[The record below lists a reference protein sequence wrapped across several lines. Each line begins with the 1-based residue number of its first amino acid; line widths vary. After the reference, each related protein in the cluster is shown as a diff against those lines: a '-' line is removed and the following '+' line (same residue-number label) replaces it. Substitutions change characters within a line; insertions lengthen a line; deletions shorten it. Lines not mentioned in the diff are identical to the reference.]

1 MNKKSKDFIWNTA
14 IYIRLS
20 KEDGND
26 VSYSVRNQ
34 QEMIL
39 SYIDKKGNNDIH
51 EVVGIYIDDGLTG
64 TDDNREEF
72 QKMIRDI
79 ENKKVNC
86 VIVKDLSRPFRNY
99 ADQGH
104 YLEYVFPY
112 YDVRFISLQLPFLDS
127 YLYPEAIEN
136 IAVAIQG
143 VVNDNHCR
151 ETSIKVRQVFN
162 YKRSKGKFIGA
173 FAPYGYKKNPED
185 KNSFI
190 IDDEAGDVVRSI
202 YDYFVLKGMSK
213 VAIAKKLTK
222 DGVLNPTAYK
232 RREGMKYRN
241 PFDKY
246 GGDFW
251 NTATIT
257 KILKNQSYLGDM
269 VQGKQKVKSYKIHN
283 RVGVPKEDWFVVKDT
298 HAPIISKELFNKAQK
313 LQSLKTK
320 IRSKK
325 SESYIFSGLLRCQD
339 CKKAMCRKKSGKYVY
354 YICRSYKELGED
366 VCSRHTIKEK
376 ELEDAVLAAIKLQF
390 ELVKNID
397 EILKKGNDTLLV
409 EGDLKYRRSCEMKKK
424 QVYDLE
430 RTAYFR
436 DSLYESWKN
445 GAISEEEYRRMKKN
459 YEDKWEELKNR
470 VEELKK
476 IQQAEKE
483 NINRGDWSKLAK
495 IEVLDRSIVLNLIN
509 VIFIHES
516 NGITVEFKF
525 LDKYKEVI
533 A

>member
-1 MNKKSKDFIWNTA
+1 MNKKSKNFIWNTA

-20 KEDGND
+20 KEEGND

-39 SYIDKKGNNDIH
+39 SYIDTKGNNDIH
-51 EVVGIYIDDGLTG
+51 EVVGVYIDDGLTG

-72 QKMIRDI
+72 QKMLRDI

-173 FAPYGYKKNPED
+173 FAPYGYQKNPED

-190 IDDEAGDVVRSI
+190 IDDEAGEVVRNI
-202 YDYFVLKGMSK
+202 YDYFVIKGMSK
-213 VAIAKKLTK
+213 VAIAKKLTT

-232 RREGMKYRN
+232 RKKGMKYKN

-269 VQGKQKVKSYKIHN
+269 VQGKQKVKSYKIHT
-283 RVGVPKEDWFVVKDT
+283 RIGVPKENWFVVKDT
-298 HAPIISKELFNKAQK
+298 HVPIISEELFNKAQK
-313 LQSLKTK
+313 LQSLKTR
-320 IRSKK
+320 RSPKK
-325 SESYIFSGLLRCQD
+325 NELYIFSGLLRCQD

-354 YICRSYKELGED
+354 YICRSYKDFGES

-376 ELEDAVLAAIKLQF
+376 DLEDAVLAGIKLQF
-390 ELVKNID
+390 EFIKNID
-397 EILKKGNDTLLV
+397 EILKNGNDTLQV
-409 EGDLKYRRSCEMKKK
+409 EGDLRHKRNYMKEKK
-424 QVYDLE
+424 QVYELE
-430 RTAYFR
+430 RIVYFK

-445 GAISEEEYRRMKKN
+445 EDISEEEYRRMKKN

-470 VEELKK
+470 AEELKK
-476 IQQAEKE
+476 MQQTKKE
-483 NINRGDWSKLAK
+483 NIDRKDWSKLVE
-495 IEVLDRSIVLNLIN
+495 IEVLDRRLVLNLIN
-509 VIFIHES
+509 VIFIHERQ
-516 NGITVEFKF
+516 GITVEFKF
-525 LDKYKEVI
+525 LDKYKEAI
-533 A
+533 G